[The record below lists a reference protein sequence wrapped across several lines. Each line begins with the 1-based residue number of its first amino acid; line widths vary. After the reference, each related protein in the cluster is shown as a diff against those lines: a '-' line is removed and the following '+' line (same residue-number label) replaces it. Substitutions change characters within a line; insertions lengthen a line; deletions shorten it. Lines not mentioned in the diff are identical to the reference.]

1 MLMQRE
7 HETVQSGGMGAGGNF
22 TIAASAKAFEILSSN
37 LYQNKILAVIRET
50 VCNAADAHT
59 VAKRPI
65 SHIRVHLPTYTE
77 PYFAVRD
84 FGAGLSRDD
93 AMTLYTTY
101 FQSTKDADNSQIGGF
116 GLGSKSPFAV
126 ADQFTVT
133 SWHGG
138 TKNTYVC
145 YKQDGLPRVN
155 AVGSVPCGGET
166 GIEVRVAVPIRDLSA
181 TVWQTEARSLFR
193 WWPEKPIMN
202 VNVLIDDDVSDPT
215 SVLLKSDTLVDGLPA
230 WAFYKAGTGTGLCVV
245 MGRVPYTLN
254 LYAIPGMPADLQ
266 KKFLHKHMMLA
277 LPIGAVDISPSRE
290 TLSYDAATCKTLVA
304 ALEKIVKELRD
315 RCAETLSSA
324 KTLAE
329 ARQFLYSVADG
340 SPALWHNFR
349 GMFTGTAAPL
359 WQGKAVEE
367 VGVLQL
373 TGKPPI
379 ASMGVL
385 VYQRRRHWRA
395 FQSQT
400 WAAAQYNHVYSPH
413 PFRQQVMLWTEKLS
427 SKTYRTL
434 RHNYGDDSK
443 PKRDVELM
451 VLHGVPYAEAA
462 RRCAA
467 AGILPPLD
475 IEKDLEA
482 PPKMAKGTTARA
494 ETTQFYEMK
503 PHSTSFNYELSKA
516 TLLLHG
522 GGLYV
527 PFADGDIADRYPAD
541 AYAKLLHR
549 GLLKTSTRVVG
560 ISRSKLSKNA
570 KLVAALAANGWKEMT
585 KEVVAESIDETELA
599 KRLAFAMYRTWKT
612 DNLQASGYTMVQA
625 GLDEFTST
633 GKAWSG
639 FERLA
644 ELVGPN
650 KTLFATAVG
659 PLMVMHGHFYPLMP
673 TDGVESVLSPAQNK
687 LVSEQMEVLT
697 KLRAAW
703 NIFVARH
710 PLLRLVARDVTVPAD
725 VLRSYINR

>member
-7 HETVQSGGMGAGGNF
+7 HETIQAGGMGAGGKF

-59 VAKRPI
+59 VAKRPVSEI
-65 SHIRVHLPTYTE
+65 QVHLPIYTE

-84 FGAGLSRDD
+84 YGAGLSRDD
-93 AMTLYTTY
+93 AMMLYTTY

-155 AVGSVPCGGET
+155 EVGSVPCGAET
-166 GIEVRVAVPIRDLSA
+166 GIEVRVAVPTKDL
-181 TVWQTEARSLFR
+181 TVTTWQTEARTLFR
-193 WWPEKPIMN
+193 WWPEKPILN
-202 VNVLIDDDVSDPT
+202 VNVFLDEDVNDPR
-215 SVLLKSDTLVDGLPA
+215 SVLLKSDDMVDGLPA
-230 WAFYKAGTGTGLCVV
+230 WTFYKGGTGVGLCVL
-245 MGRVPYTLN
+245 MGRVPYSLN
-254 LYAIPGMPADLQ
+254 LYAIPGIPADLQ

-290 TLSYDAATCKTLVA
+290 TLSYDAATCKKLVA
-304 ALEKIVKELRD
+304 TLENIVKELSD
-315 RCAETLSSA
+315 KCTETLTSA
-324 KTLAE
+324 KSLAE
-329 ARQFLYSVADG
+329 ARQLLYSSLDG
-340 SPALWHNFR
+340 APALWHNFK
-349 GMFTGTAAPL
+349 GMFTGTAPR

-367 VGVLQL
+367 VSTMPLSG
-373 TGKPPI
+373 PPPMV
-379 ASMGVL
+379 SMGLL
-385 VYQRRRHWRA
+385 VYQRRLHWRA
-395 FQSQT
+395 FQSNV
-400 WAAAQYNHVYSPH
+400 WAAQNFNHVYSAVQYRH
-413 PFRQQVMLWTEKLS
+413 HVVMWTEKLT

-434 RHNYGDDSK
+434 RHNYGNDSK
-443 PKRDVELM
+443 PKRDVELV

-462 RRCAA
+462 RRCEE
-467 AGILPPLD
+467 AGILPPLN

-482 PPKMAKGTTARA
+482 PPKMVKGVTGRA
-494 ETTQFYEMK
+494 ETTQFYEMT
-503 PHSTSFNYELSKA
+503 PHSTSFNYTLSKTA
-516 TLLLHG
+516 LLLQG

-527 PFADGDIADRYPAD
+527 PFADGHIADRYPAD

-549 GLLKTSTRVVG
+549 GLIAAPKRVVG
-560 ISRSKLSKNA
+560 ISRAKLDKSA
-570 KLVAALAANGWKEMT
+570 KLVAALAANGWKEMG
-585 KEVVAESIDETELA
+585 KDVISAEIDDAELT
-599 KRLAFAMYRTWKT
+599 KRLAMSTFRVWKG
-612 DNLQASGYTMVQA
+612 DNLFASGYTIVQH
-625 GLDEFTST
+625 GLAELAAT
-633 GKAWSG
+633 GKPWPG

-644 ELVGPN
+644 TLIEPN
-650 KTLFATAVG
+650 KALFAQAGRADMVTTAG
-659 PLMVMHGHFYPLMP
+659 YYPVVP
-673 TDGVESVLSPAQNK
+673 TEGVESGLNSAQSK
-687 LVSEQMEVLT
+687 LAADQLDVLT

-710 PLLRLVARDVTVPAD
+710 PLLQAVSRDAIVSAD

>member
-7 HETVQSGGMGAGGNF
+7 HETVQSGGMGAGGKF

-59 VAKRPI
+59 VAKLPVSDI
-65 SHIRVHLPTYTE
+65 QVHLPTYME

-93 AMTLYTTY
+93 AMMLYTTY

-155 AVGSVPCGGET
+155 EVGSVACGAET
-166 GIEVRVAVPIRDLSA
+166 GIEVRVAVPTKDLCS
-181 TVWQTEARSLFR
+181 TTWQTEARSLFR
-193 WWPEKPIMN
+193 WWAEKPTMN
-202 VNVLIDDDVSDPT
+202 VNVLDGDALRAPANL
-215 SVLLKSDTLVDGLPA
+215 LLKSDTLVDGLPA
-230 WAFYKAGTGTGLCVV
+230 WTFYKGGTAVGLCVV
-245 MGRVPYTLN
+245 MGRVPYQLN
-254 LYAIPGMPADLQ
+254 LYAMLGLPVDLQ
-266 KKFLHKHMMLA
+266 KKFLHKNMSLA

-290 TLSYDAATCKTLVA
+290 TLSYDTATSKTLVA
-304 ALEKIVKELRD
+304 ALEKIVKEVSD
-315 RCAETLSSA
+315 KCAEALTSA
-324 KTLAE
+324 KSLAE
-329 ARQFLYSVADG
+329 ARQFLYSAADG
-340 SPALWHNFR
+340 GPAIWYNFKD
-349 GMFTGTAAPL
+349 MFTGVAPR
-359 WQGKAVEE
+359 WQGRAVEE
-367 VGVLQL
+367 VSPLPL
-373 TGKPPI
+373 TGAPPLLP
-379 ASMGVL
+379 MGL
-385 VYQRRRHWRA
+385 LIYQRRVHWRA
-395 FQSQT
+395 FQSSSWT
-400 WAAAQYNHVYSPH
+400 TPSFGHMYSQVLH
-413 PFRQQVMLWTEKLS
+413 RQPVLLWTEKLS

-434 RHNYGDDSK
+434 RRNYGDDSK
-443 PKRDVELM
+443 PKRDVELL

-462 RRCAA
+462 RRCEE

-482 PPKMAKGTTARA
+482 PPKMVKGATTRA
-494 ETTQFYEMK
+494 ETTQFYEMR
-503 PHSTSFNYELSKA
+503 PHSTHFNYDLSKA
-516 TLLLHG
+516 ALLLHG

-527 PFADGDIADRYPAD
+527 PFAEGRIADRYPAD
-541 AYAKLLHR
+541 AYATLLHR
-549 GLLKTSTRVVG
+549 GLLKTPTRVVG
-560 ISRSKLSKNA
+560 ISRAKLSKNA

-585 KEVVAESIDETELA
+585 KEVVAEAIDETELA
-599 KRLAFAMYRTWKT
+599 KRLALALYRTWKSG
-612 DNLQASGYTMVQA
+612 NLLTSGYTMVQA

-650 KTLFATAVG
+650 KTLFAIAASPGSVTN
-659 PLMVMHGHFYPLMP
+659 PHHYPVMP
-673 TDGVESVLSPAQNK
+673 TDGVESVLSPAQSK
-687 LVSEQMEVLT
+687 LVSDQMEVLT

-703 NIFVARH
+703 NIFVAHH
-710 PLLRLVARDVTVPAD
+710 PLLKLVARDVTVPAD

>member
-7 HETVQSGGMGAGGNF
+7 HETIQAGGMGAGGKF

-59 VAKRPI
+59 VAKRPVSEI
-65 SHIRVHLPTYTE
+65 QVHLPIYTE

-84 FGAGLSRDD
+84 YGAGLSRDD
-93 AMTLYTTY
+93 AMMLYTTY

-155 AVGSVPCGGET
+155 EVGSVPCGAET
-166 GIEVRVAVPIRDLSA
+166 GIEVRVAVPTKDL
-181 TVWQTEARSLFR
+181 TVTTWKIEARTLFR
-193 WWPEKPIMN
+193 WWPEKPILN
-202 VNVLIDDDVSDPT
+202 VNVFLDEDVNDPR
-215 SVLLKSDTLVDGLPA
+215 SVLLKSDDMVDGLPA
-230 WAFYKAGTGTGLCVV
+230 WTFYKGGTGVGLCVL
-245 MGRVPYTLN
+245 MGRVPYSLN
-254 LYAIPGMPADLQ
+254 LYAIPGIPADLQ

-290 TLSYDAATCKTLVA
+290 TLSYDAATCKKLVA
-304 ALEKIVKELRD
+304 TLENIVKELSD
-315 RCAETLSSA
+315 KCTETLTSA
-324 KTLAE
+324 KSLAE
-329 ARQFLYSVADG
+329 ARQLLYSSMDG
-340 SPALWHNFR
+340 TPALWHNFK
-349 GMFTGTAAPL
+349 GMFTGTAPR

-367 VGVLQL
+367 IGTLPL
-373 TGKPPI
+373 SGPPPMV
-379 ASMGVL
+379 SMGLL
-385 VYQRRRHWRA
+385 VYRRRLHWRA
-395 FQSQT
+395 FQSNA
-400 WAAAQYNHVYSPH
+400 WVAQNFNHVYSSVQYRH
-413 PFRQQVMLWTEKLS
+413 HVVMWTEKLT

-434 RHNYGDDSK
+434 RHNYGNDSK
-443 PKRDVELM
+443 PKRDVELV

-462 RRCAA
+462 RRCEE
-467 AGILPPLD
+467 AGILPPIN

-482 PPKMAKGTTARA
+482 PPKMVKGVTGRA
-494 ETTQFYEMK
+494 ETTQFYEMN
-503 PHSTSFNYELSKA
+503 PHSTSFNYDLSKA
-516 TLLLHG
+516 PLFLPG

-527 PFADGDIADRYPAD
+527 PFAEGHIADRYPAD

-549 GLLKTSTRVVG
+549 GLLAAPKRVVG
-560 ISRSKLSKNA
+560 ISRAKLSKNA

-585 KEVVAESIDETELA
+585 KEVVAADIDETELA
-599 KRLAFAMYRTWKT
+599 KRLALAIYRTWKS
-612 DNLQASGYTMVQA
+612 DNLLTSGYTMVQA

-650 KTLFATAVG
+650 KTLFARAASPGAVTN
-659 PLMVMHGHFYPLMP
+659 PHYYPLMP
-673 TDGVESVLSPAQNK
+673 TDGVESVLSPTQSK
-687 LVSEQMEVLT
+687 LVFDQMEVLT

-703 NIFVARH
+703 SIFIARH